1 MDQVKKALEV
11 AMKHQFWIVTGVAA
25 LIACVA
31 WFMTNSA
38 LNKQFADNEKL
49 IKDKYAAVST
59 VSSAISTH
67 PNRDSVAEMD
77 KIISTLG
84 TDVETAWLEQF
95 KRQEQFLQ
103 WREDAIGLPNLI
115 KKLKNNY
122 PVELKL
128 TYPDEPKN
136 ITDEEKR
143 RFSSYFAEQMPELAK
158 IIGVT
163 WVGEAS
169 NEAASGYGG
178 GSGGMSGGG
187 RGGMGGPGG
196 LGGSSG
202 GDEGSSGEGYG
213 GGMSGGMGGGMSGG
227 MGGGMSGGMS
237 GAMIAQSNDVV
248 HWSKASQSQLIT
260 SLRMW
265 TGDRPTVYQMMY
277 TQENMWIL
285 EGIFNIIEKTN
296 RLENGMKATAN
307 FQASIKQLDFI
318 RIGRDAVADAGNIT
332 GIANAGGGMGSS
344 SGSGDDLGGGL
355 GSDGSSSGTPSQGS
369 MGSGDSSGA
378 GAGAGPGPGNSRD
391 PADKRYV
398 DAAFKAITGDELR
411 AKIASQSPEDAYF
424 AVAKRIPV
432 RMKFLIDY
440 RRLPAFL
447 ANCGNEGLMLEVRQ
461 VRVAASDTATGGSG
475 GGMMGGGLGGG
486 MMGGRGG
493 GSMGGGIGGEGMG
506 GEGMGGDEG
515 MGSGS
520 MGGMAGG
527 MRTRK
532 SNEIPVEVYG
542 VVYLFNPASKERLG
556 LNKVTED
563 TQLKNTVST
572 PPETTDPAGTAG
584 AANGGAAAGGAAN
597 GGTGAGATG
606 NGTVDPGTATP
617 PTGDGTGT
625 APGTGTNPGTNPG
638 DGNGAGPSGTGT
650 PSPGPGDESGSPT
663 TPPTGGGGTGTPP
676 GN

>member
-25 LIACVA
+25 IIACVA

-67 PNRDSVAEMD
+67 PNRDSVAEME

-115 KKLKNNY
+115 KKLKDKY

-128 TYPDEPKN
+128 TYPEEPKN

-169 NEAASGYGG
+169 NDAAAGYGG
-178 GSGGMSGGG
+178 GSGGMLGGG
-187 RGGMGGPGG
+187 RGGMAG
-196 LGGSSG
+196 LGMGGSSG
-202 GDEGSSGEGYG
+202 GEDGSSGEGSGGYG
-213 GGMSGGMGGGMSGG
+213 SGAMGGMGGGMDSS
-227 MGGGMSGGMS
+227 ML
-237 GAMIAQSNDVV
+237 AQSNDVV
-248 HWSKASQSQLIT
+248 LWSKSSQSQLIT

-265 TGDRPTVYQMMY
+265 TGDRPTTYQMMY

-307 FQASIKQLDFI
+307 FQASIKQIDFI
-318 RIGRDAVADAGNIT
+318 RIGREAVADAGNIT
-332 GIANAGGGMGSS
+332 GIASTGGGMGMGSS
-344 SGSGDDLGGGL
+344 SSGGGDEMGMG
-355 GSDGSSSGTPSQGS
+355 GSSEGSSGGPTQGSSGT
-369 MGSGDSSGA
+369 GDTSGA
-378 GAGAGPGPGNSRD
+378 GGPGAANASD

-432 RMKFLIDY
+432 RLKFQIDY

-461 VRVAASDTATGGSG
+461 VRVAATDTSTGGSG
-475 GGMMGGGLGGG
+475 GGMMAGGLGGG

-493 GSMGGGIGGEGMG
+493 SMAGGIGGGEGMG
-506 GEGMGGDEG
+506 GEMGGDEG
-515 MGSGS
+515 GSGS
-520 MGGMAGG
+520 MGGMAGMG
-527 MRTRK
+527 GMGGAMRTRK

-563 TQLKNTVST
+563 TQLKDTVST
-572 PPETTDPAGTAG
+572 PPETTEPAG
-584 AANGGAAAGGAAN
+584 AANGGAATSGT
-597 GGTGAGATG
+597 GTGAAGS
-606 NGTVDPGTATP
+606 GTVDPGTATP
-617 PTGDGTGT
+617 PTGTTPGAGT
-625 APGTGTNPGTNPG
+625 APGTAP
-638 DGNGAGPSGTGT
+638 GNGGGTGASGTGT
-650 PSPGPGDESGSPT
+650 TNPGPGDGSGGPT
-663 TPPTGGGGTGTPP
+663 TPPTGGGDGGAGTPP